1 MSHGIDHP
9 AWNFTFG
16 PPAGEEE
23 RVGAIRV
30 YVTVNPSQ
38 QHITSVTSCWE
49 LSDADIEE
57 IVRTR
62 RIMMNTMGG
71 GLMAH
76 YIAPESKMREF
87 VTAFGKTWSE

>member
-1 MSHGIDHP
+1 MSQAIDHP

-16 PPAGEEE
+16 PPPGEEE
-23 RVGAIRV
+23 RVGTIRV
-30 YVTVNPSQ
+30 FVTCNQ
-38 QHITSVTSCWE
+38 QQTMITSVTSCWE

-76 YIAPESKMREF
+76 FIGTESTMKEF
-87 VTAFGKTWSE
+87 VTAFGKTWS

>member
-1 MSHGIDHP
+1 MSQAIDHP

-16 PPAGEEE
+16 PPPGEEE
-23 RVGAIRV
+23 RVGSIRV
-30 YVTVNPSQ
+30 FITVDPTQ
-38 QHITSVTSCWE
+38 RHITSVTSCWE

-71 GLMAH
+71 GLRAH
-76 YIAPESKMREF
+76 FIGTESTMKEF
-87 VTAFGKTWSE
+87 VTVFGKTWS